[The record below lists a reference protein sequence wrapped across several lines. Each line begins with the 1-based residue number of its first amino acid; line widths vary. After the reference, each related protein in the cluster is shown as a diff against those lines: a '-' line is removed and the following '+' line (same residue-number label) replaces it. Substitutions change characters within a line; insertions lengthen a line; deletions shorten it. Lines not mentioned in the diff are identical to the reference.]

1 MKKSIIEYI
10 DYIDKLL
17 KKKNIDNIDEI
28 ISTHLIKISFYQHER
43 LIHLIVT
50 SLVAILLI
58 ISFLY
63 TITVPTL
70 GLILLT
76 LMFILL
82 IVPYIVHY
90 YFLENNVQKLY
101 IQYDELKKSA
111 TD

>member
-1 MKKSIIEYI
+1 MKKSIMEYVN
-10 DYIDKLL
+10 YIDKLL
-17 KKKNIDNIDEI
+17 KKKNIDNLDEVI
-28 ISTHLIKISFYQHER
+28 NSHLIKISFYQHER

-63 TITVPTL
+63 TILMPTL

-76 LMFILL
+76 SMFILL
-82 IVPYIVHY
+82 VVPYIVHY

-101 IQYDELKKSA
+101 IQYDELKKKT

>member
-1 MKKSIIEYI
+1 MEKKLKSKIVKSDVEELKVKIE
-10 DYIDKLL
+10 
-17 KKKNIDNIDEI
+17 
-28 ISTHLIKISFYQHER
+28 FFQHER

-101 IQYDELKKSA
+101 IQYDELKKRA

>member
-1 MKKSIIEYI
+1 MKKYILDYMKEIE
-10 DYIDKLL
+10 
-17 KKKNIDNIDEI
+17 
-28 ISTHLIKISFYQHER
+28 SLIKNKKVSKKDIDLLLVKIKFFQHER

-63 TITVPTL
+63 TILMPTL

-76 LMFILL
+76 SMFILL
-82 IVPYIVHY
+82 VVPYIVHY

-101 IQYDELKKSA
+101 IQYDELKKKT

>member
-1 MKKSIIEYI
+1 MKKSIMEYVN
-10 DYIDKLL
+10 YIDKLL
-17 KKKNIDNIDEI
+17 KKKSIDNLDEVI
-28 ISTHLIKISFYQHER
+28 NSHLIKISFYQHER

-63 TITVPTL
+63 TILMPTL

-82 IVPYIVHY
+82 VVPYIVHY

-101 IQYDELKKSA
+101 IQYDELKKKT

>member
-10 DYIDKLL
+10 DYMDKLL
-17 KKKNIDNIDEI
+17 KKKKIDNIDEI

-101 IQYDELKKSA
+101 IQYDELKKRA

>member
-1 MKKSIIEYI
+1 MKKSIMEYVN
-10 DYIDKLL
+10 YIDKLL
-17 KKKNIDNIDEI
+17 KKKSIDNLDEVI
-28 ISTHLIKISFYQHER
+28 NSHLIKISFYQHER

-63 TITVPTL
+63 TILMPTL

-76 LMFILL
+76 SMFILL
-82 IVPYIVHY
+82 AVPYIVHY

-101 IQYDELKKSA
+101 IQYDELKKRA